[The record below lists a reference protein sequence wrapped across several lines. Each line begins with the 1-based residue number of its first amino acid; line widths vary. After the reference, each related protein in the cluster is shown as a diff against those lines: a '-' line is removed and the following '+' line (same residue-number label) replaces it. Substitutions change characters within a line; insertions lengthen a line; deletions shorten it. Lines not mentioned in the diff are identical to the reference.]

1 MVPQGDQPICW
12 RLASVVW
19 VGCCL
24 GGVQTRGWRG
34 SGHRSYHPL
43 INAAARRTLIIV
55 PEFSSVFV
63 DILIIITSHYV
74 SAVVNSLM
82 YTVCGLAVSTDTF
95 ISDLSVMLMA
105 INVSYSNGFTL
116 CLLLLLASGWET
128 CNQDPLRAPR
138 LFGPLCPTLGLVRL
152 NILETIQGKNCCTQ
166 DIFCTLTV
174 LIRSAIG
181 LS

>member
-1 MVPQGDQPICW
+1 MSLVPQGDQPICW
-12 RLASVVW
+12 QLASVDW
-19 VGCCL
+19 VG
-24 GGVQTRGWRG
+24 GSGVQTRG

-95 ISDLSVMLMA
+95 ITDLFVNA
-105 INVSYSNGFTL
+105 HGIN
-116 CLLLLLASGWET
+116 
-128 CNQDPLRAPR
+128 
-138 LFGPLCPTLGLVRL
+138 
-152 NILETIQGKNCCTQ
+152 
-166 DIFCTLTV
+166 
-174 LIRSAIG
+174 
-181 LS
+181 